1 MYIDMYIPF
10 KYHIQYFYCIKNLVF
25 SIYSSLSFSS
35 STGNHLFFY
44 IFLCFDFP
52 EHHTLG
58 ITYNFFRLTFFILLF
73 YSDHHFAFIIAMKWE
88 FLFLHILTNICI
100 LSALDFS
107 HNTRQIRYF
116 IVILICASMLIYI
129 VEYLFFFLFSICI
142 TLS

>member
-1 MYIDMYIPF
+1 MLYILNVGQMYIDMYIPL

-58 ITYNFFRLTFFILLF
+58 ITYNFFRLAFGFRQWRGAGSAEHSEGEIGLTRRLRAALGWQAWGVDIHPFIPKGGKRK
-73 YSDHHFAFIIAMKWE
+73 YTI
-88 FLFLHILTNICI
+88 
-100 LSALDFS
+100 
-107 HNTRQIRYF
+107 
-116 IVILICASMLIYI
+116 
-129 VEYLFFFLFSICI
+129 
-142 TLS
+142 